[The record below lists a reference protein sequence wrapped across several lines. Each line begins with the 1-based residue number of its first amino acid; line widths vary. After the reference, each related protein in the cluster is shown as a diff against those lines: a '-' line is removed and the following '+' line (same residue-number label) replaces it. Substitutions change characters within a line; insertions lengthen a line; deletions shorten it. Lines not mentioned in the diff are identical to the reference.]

1 MAKVSFLMQTYGRLP
16 VAFERGQGGWLWDTD
31 GNKYLDGL
39 AGIGVCS
46 LGHAHPA
53 VTKAICDQAGTLLHT
68 SNWYRIPMQETLA
81 ERLCALSNMER
92 VFFSNS
98 GAEANEAAI
107 KLARLYGHN
116 KGIDVPTIIVTD
128 QSFHGRTMA
137 TLTATGSRKVQAGFE
152 PLVQGFARVP
162 YNDLDAIRQVA
173 NNNSNVVAVLVEPIL
188 GEGGVVI
195 PTAGYLAG
203 LREICDDNDW
213 LLILDEIQTGLCRT
227 GKWFAAQHENVVPDV
242 MTLAKALG
250 NGMPIG
256 ACLARG
262 VAAEILVAGKHGST
276 YGGNP
281 LACAVALA
289 VVTTMENEKLD
300 QAASKLGQTLLDK
313 LQNALAGRDGVREI
327 RGKGMMLA
335 IELDRDCGEIM
346 TTALKKG
353 LLLNVTAGNVIRLLP
368 PLILSDEQ
376 CDQLATGVTELI
388 EDFLGKS

>member
-1 MAKVSFLMQTYGRLP
+1 MAKASFLMQTYGRLP
-16 VAFERGQGGWLWDTD
+16 VAFARGQGAWLWDTD
-31 GNKYLDGL
+31 GNKYLDAL
-39 AGIGVCS
+39 TGIGVCS

-68 SNWYRIPMQETLA
+68 SNWYRIPIQEALA

-98 GAEANEAAI
+98 GAEANETAI

-173 NNNSNVVAVLVEPIL
+173 SNNSNVVAVLVEPIL

-195 PTAGYLAG
+195 PAAGYLAG

-227 GKWFAAQHENVVPDV
+227 GKWFAAQYENVVPDV

-262 VAAEILVAGKHGST
+262 VAAETLVTGKHGST

-281 LACAVALA
+281 LACAAALA
-289 VVTTMENEKLD
+289 VLATMENEKLD
-300 QAASKLGQTLLDK
+300 QAANTLGQTLLQK
-313 LQNALAGRDGVREI
+313 LQSALAGLPGVREI
-327 RGKGMMLA
+327 RGRGMMLA
-335 IELDRDCGEIM
+335 IELDRDCGELM
-346 TTALKKG
+346 TLALKKG
-353 LLLNVTAGNVIRLLP
+353 LLINVTAGNVVRFLP
-368 PLILSDEQ
+368 PLMLTVEQ
-376 CDQLATGVTELI
+376 CDLLVAGVAELLNEFLAA
-388 EDFLGKS
+388 S

>member
-1 MAKVSFLMQTYGRLP
+1 MVQDSFLMQTYSPLP
-16 VAFERGQGGWLWDTD
+16 VAFERGEGAWLWDTE
-31 GNKYLDGL
+31 GNKYLDAL
-39 AGIGVCS
+39 AGVAVCA

-53 VTKAICDQAGTLLHT
+53 VTKAICDQASKLLHT
-68 SNWYRIPMQETLA
+68 SNWYQIPSQEALA
-81 ERLCALSNMER
+81 KRLCALSNMER

-116 KGIDVPTIIVTD
+116 KGIDTPTIIVTD

-137 TLTATGSRKVQAGFE
+137 TLTATGSRKIQAGFE

-162 YNDLDAIRQVA
+162 YNDLDAVRQVA
-173 NNNSNVVAVLVEPIL
+173 KNNSDVVAVMVEPIL

-195 PTAGYLAG
+195 PDDGYLSG
-203 LREICDDNDW
+203 LRQICDDNHW

-227 GKWFAAQHENVVPDV
+227 GKWFAGQHENVTPDV

-262 VAAEILVAGKHGST
+262 TAAETLVAGKHGST

-281 LACAVALA
+281 LVCAVALA
-289 VVTTMENEKLD
+289 VINTMESEKLD
-300 QAASKLGQTLLDK
+300 QVANKTGQYLIEK
-313 LQNALAGRDGVREI
+313 LQSALTNMAGVHEI
-327 RGKGMMLA
+327 RGKGLMLA
-335 IELDRDCGEIM
+335 IELDRDCGELM
-346 TTALKKG
+346 TLALKKG
-353 LLLNVTAGNVIRLLP
+353 LLINVTADNVLRLLP
-368 PLILSDEQ
+368 PLILTNDQ
-376 CDQLATGVTELI
+376 CDLLVTGITELL
-388 EDFLGKS
+388 EDFLGA

>member
-1 MAKVSFLMQTYGRLP
+1 MQTYGRLP
-16 VAFERGQGGWLWDTD
+16 VAFERGDGAWLWDTD
-31 GNKYLDGL
+31 GNKYLDAL
-39 AGIGVCS
+39 AGVAVCS

-68 SNWYRIPMQETLA
+68 SNWYQIPAQESLA
-81 ERLCALSNMER
+81 EHLCVLSGMDK

-116 KGIDVPTIIVTD
+116 KGIDIPTIIVTD

-137 TLTATGSRKVQAGFE
+137 TLTATGNRKVQAGFE

-162 YNDLDAIRQVA
+162 YNDLETIRQVA
-173 NNNSNVVAVLVEPIL
+173 SNNSDVVAVMVEPIL

-195 PTAGYLAG
+195 PADGYLRG
-203 LREICDDNDW
+203 LREICDENGW

-227 GKWFAAQHENVVPDV
+227 GKWFAAQYEDVVPDI

-262 VAAEILVAGKHGST
+262 DAAKTLVAGKHGST
-276 YGGNP
+276 YGGSP
-281 LACAVALA
+281 LACATALA
-289 VVTTMENEKLD
+289 VVETMKAEKLD
-300 QAASKLGQTLLDK
+300 QAANKTGLYLLQK
-313 LQNALAGRDGVREI
+313 LQSELAGMDGVSEI
-327 RGKGMMLA
+327 RGKGLMIG
-335 IELDRDCGEIM
+335 IELDRDCGELM
-346 TTALKKG
+346 TTALQKG
-353 LLLNVTAGNVIRLLP
+353 LLINVTAGNVLRLIP
-368 PLILSDEQ
+368 PLILSEQ
-376 CDQLATGVTELI
+376 ECDQLAAGVTELLN
-388 EDFLGKS
+388 EFLATT

>member
-1 MAKVSFLMQTYGRLP
+1 MAQQSFLMQTYGRLP
-16 VAFERGQGGWLWDTD
+16 VAFERGEGAWLWDTD
-31 GNKYLDGL
+31 GNKYLDAL
-39 AGIGVCS
+39 AGIAVCA

-53 VTKAICDQAGTLLHT
+53 VTKAICDQAGTLMHT
-68 SNWYRIPMQETLA
+68 SNWYRIPLQETLA
-81 ERLCALSNMER
+81 EHLCVLSGMDK

-98 GAEANEAAI
+98 GAEANETAI

-116 KGIDVPTIIVTD
+116 KDINTPTIIVTD

-137 TLTATGSRKVQAGFE
+137 TLTATGSRKIQAGFE

-173 NNNSNVVAVLVEPIL
+173 SNNSNVVAVMVEPIL
-188 GEGGVVI
+188 GEGGVII
-195 PTAGYLAG
+195 PDDGYLKG
-203 LREICDDNDW
+203 LRKICDENDW

-227 GKWFAAQHENVVPDV
+227 GKWFAGQHENVIPDV

-262 VAAEILVAGKHGST
+262 DAAETLAAGKHGST

-281 LACAVALA
+281 LACATALA

-300 QAASKLGQTLLDK
+300 QVANHTGQILLGQ
-313 LQNALAGRDGVREI
+313 LQDALSELEGIREI

-335 IELDRDCGEIM
+335 IELDRDCGELIAA
-346 TTALKKG
+346 ALEKR
-353 LLLNVTAGNVIRLLP
+353 LLINVTAGNVVRLLP
-368 PLILSDEQ
+368 PLILSEQQ
-376 CDQLATGVTELI
+376 CDQLATGVIELLN
-388 EDFLGKS
+388 EFLRPS

>member
-1 MAKVSFLMQTYGRLP
+1 MVQDSFLMQTYSPLP
-16 VAFERGQGGWLWDTD
+16 VAFERGEGAWLWDTE
-31 GNKYLDGL
+31 GNKYLDAL
-39 AGIGVCS
+39 AGVAVCA

-53 VTKAICDQAGTLLHT
+53 VTKAICDQASKLLHT
-68 SNWYRIPMQETLA
+68 SNWYQIPSQEALA
-81 ERLCALSNMER
+81 KRLCALSNMER

-116 KGIDVPTIIVTD
+116 KGIDTPTIIVTD

-137 TLTATGSRKVQAGFE
+137 TLTATGSRKIQAGFE

-162 YNDLDAIRQVA
+162 YNDLDAVRQVA
-173 NNNSNVVAVLVEPIL
+173 KNNSDVVAVMVEPIL

-195 PTAGYLAG
+195 PDDGYLSG
-203 LREICDDNDW
+203 LRQICDDNHW

-227 GKWFAAQHENVVPDV
+227 GKWFAGQHENVTPDV

-262 VAAEILVAGKHGST
+262 TAAETLVAGKHGST

-281 LACAVALA
+281 LVCAVALA
-289 VVTTMENEKLD
+289 VITTMESEKLD
-300 QAASKLGQTLLDK
+300 QVANKTGQYLIEK
-313 LQNALAGRDGVREI
+313 LQSALTNMAGVHEI
-327 RGKGMMLA
+327 RGKGLMLA
-335 IELDRDCGEIM
+335 IELDRDCGELM
-346 TTALKKG
+346 TLALKKG
-353 LLLNVTAGNVIRLLP
+353 LLINVTADNVLRLLP
-368 PLILSDEQ
+368 PLILTNDQ
-376 CDQLATGVTELI
+376 CDLLVTGITELL
-388 EDFLGKS
+388 EDFLGA

>member
-1 MAKVSFLMQTYGRLP
+1 MAQASYLMQTYSPLP
-16 VAFERGQGGWLWDTD
+16 VAFERGEGAWLWDTN
-31 GNKYLDGL
+31 GKKYLDAL
-39 AGIGVCS
+39 AGVAVCS

-53 VTKAICDQAGTLLHT
+53 VTKAISDQAGKLLHT
-68 SNWYRIPMQETLA
+68 SNWYQIPTQELLA
-81 ERLCALSNMER
+81 KRLCVLAKMER

-116 KGIDVPTIIVTD
+116 KGIDNPTIIVTD

-162 YNDLDAIRQVA
+162 YNDLDAVRQVA
-173 NNNSNVVAVLVEPIL
+173 NNNNDVVAVMVEPIL
-188 GEGGVVI
+188 GEGGIVL
-195 PTAGYLAG
+195 PDDGYLVG
-203 LREICDDNDW
+203 LREICDENNW

-227 GKWFAAQHENVVPDV
+227 GKWFAAQHENVLPDV

-262 VAAEILVAGKHGST
+262 VAADTFAVGKHGST

-281 LACAVALA
+281 LACAAALA
-289 VVTTMENEKLD
+289 VITIMEDEKLD
-300 QAASKLGQTLLDK
+300 QAAEKTGNDLLAKLKTALD
-313 LQNALAGRDGVREI
+313 DVSGVRDI

-335 IELDRDCGEIM
+335 IELDRDCGELM
-346 TTALKKG
+346 TTALQKS
-353 LLLNVTAGNVIRLLP
+353 LLINVTAGNVVRLLP
-368 PLILSDEQ
+368 PLILSVEQ
-376 CDQLATGVTELI
+376 CDLLVTGVAELI
-388 EDFLGKS
+388 KEFLEST